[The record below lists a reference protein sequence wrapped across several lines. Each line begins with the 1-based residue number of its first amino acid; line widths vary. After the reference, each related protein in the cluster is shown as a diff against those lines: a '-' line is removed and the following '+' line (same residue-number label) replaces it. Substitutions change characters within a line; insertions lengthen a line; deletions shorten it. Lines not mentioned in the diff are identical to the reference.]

1 MNVFEYFKSNK
12 KLNDELKRKES
23 QIELMREHIME
34 QRTQIIELKRKL
46 KITEQLWDI
55 ASQRKTY

>member
-1 MNVFEYFKSNK
+1 MNVFEYFKSKK

-23 QIELMREHIME
+23 QIELMREYIME
-34 QRTQIIELKRKL
+34 QKTQIIELKRKL

-55 ASQRKTY
+55 ASQKKTY